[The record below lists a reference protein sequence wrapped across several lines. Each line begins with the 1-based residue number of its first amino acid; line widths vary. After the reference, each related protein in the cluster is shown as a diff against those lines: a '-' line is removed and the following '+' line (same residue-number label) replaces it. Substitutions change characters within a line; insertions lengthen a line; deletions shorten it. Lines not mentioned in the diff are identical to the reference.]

1 MSISNYSKTPSY
13 KFMKNKDRF
22 YKNHRSYAPGP
33 GKYDPSDHRKGR
45 YILSNFYSEDGYK

>member
-1 MSISNYSKTPSY
+1 
-13 KFMKNKDRF
+13 MKNKDRF